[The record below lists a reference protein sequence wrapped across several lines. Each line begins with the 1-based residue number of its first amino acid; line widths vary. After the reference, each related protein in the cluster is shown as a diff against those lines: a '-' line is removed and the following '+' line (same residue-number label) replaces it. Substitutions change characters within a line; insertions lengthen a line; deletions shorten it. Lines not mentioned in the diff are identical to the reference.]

1 MVASR
6 AGACPETTHMS
17 SRDVQLL
24 KTVQN
29 AFKSQPIVLLMFH
42 FLSCV
47 FIIFVF
53 ILLIYQKYSII
64 LETCLTLSNRPDYI

>member
-29 AFKSQPIVLLMFH
+29 AFKSQPYCVANVSFLKLCVYYICLHSFDIPEIFH
-42 FLSCV
+42 NFGNLS
-47 FIIFVF
+47 
-53 ILLIYQKYSII
+53 YS
-64 LETCLTLSNRPDYI
+64 LK